1 MKCTRLED
9 WYEKHGDDRPD
20 DSFQDMIAHA
30 RSCPECAAAMANR
43 ALLLE
48 TMREMTA
55 PEAPH
60 DLAARIGQFIDIEE
74 GETDDPESAPNM
86 LDSFIEAW
94 LRPVQTVLVAAC
106 VATFVW
112 IGISDVS
119 RQAPARYQIAQRHG
133 AAEYRLPDRT
143 GTGQAQGESVRQN
156 PVEGQA
162 LAKLSDEDVAAFMR
176 KMNEYRRSHPEMDD
190 PESRMPAGMLA
201 ADR

>member
-43 ALLLE
+43 AFLLE
-48 TMREMTA
+48 TMREMPA
-55 PEAPH
+55 PEAPQ

-74 GETDDPESAPNM
+74 GEPEDPESAPNI
-86 LDSFIEAW
+86 LDSLIESW
-94 LRPVQTVLVAAC
+94 LRPVQTVLVAGC

-112 IGISDVS
+112 IGISDVP
-119 RQAPARYQIAQRHG
+119 RQAPVRYQAARLHG
-133 AAEYRLPDRT
+133 AAELPFPARPGTALALGET
-143 GTGQAQGESVRQN
+143 GRQT
-156 PVEGQA
+156 PVEGQT
-162 LAKLSDEDVAAFMR
+162 LAKLSEEDVTAFMR

-190 PESRMPAGMLA
+190 PESGMPAGMLA

>member
-20 DSFQDMIAHA
+20 DSFQDVIAHA
-30 RSCPECAAAMANR
+30 RSCPECAAVLANR
-43 ALLLE
+43 AFLLE

-60 DLAARIGQFIDIEE
+60 DLEARIGQFIDIEE
-74 GETDDPESAPNM
+74 GETDDPASAPNM
-86 LDSFIEAW
+86 LDSLIEAW
-94 LRPVQTVLVAAC
+94 LRPVQAVLVAAC

-112 IGISDVS
+112 IGISEVP
-119 RQAPARYQIAQRHG
+119 RQAPVRYQSARLPG
-133 AAEYRLPDRT
+133 AAEHRLPERP
-143 GTGQAQGESVRQN
+143 GTLHAPDEHGRPAPLAGQS
-156 PVEGQA
+156 
-162 LAKLSDEDVAAFMR
+162 LAKLSEEDVSAFMR

-190 PESRMPAGMLA
+190 PESRMPTGMLA

>member
-20 DSFQDMIAHA
+20 DSFRDVIAHA
-30 RSCPECAAAMANR
+30 RGCPECAAAMANR
-43 ALLLE
+43 AFLLE
-48 TMREMTA
+48 TMHEMPA
-55 PEAPH
+55 PAAPH

-74 GETDDPESAPNM
+74 GEPDDPASAPNL

-94 LRPVQTVLVAAC
+94 LRPVQTALVAAC
-106 VATFVW
+106 VGTIVW
-112 IGISDVS
+112 IGIADVP
-119 RQAPARYQIAQRHG
+119 RQAPARYQIARFSGASERHLPEHQSMG
-133 AAEYRLPDRT
+133 RAPDERGRSTSAA
-143 GTGQAQGESVRQN
+143 
-156 PVEGQA
+156 GQA
-162 LAKLSDEDVAAFMR
+162 LTKLSEEDVAAFMR

>member
-20 DSFQDMIAHA
+20 GSFQDMIAHA

-43 ALLLE
+43 AFLLE
-48 TMREMTA
+48 TIREMPA
-55 PEAPH
+55 PEVPH
-60 DLAARIGQFIDIEE
+60 DLAARISQVIDIEE
-74 GETDDPESAPNM
+74 GESEDPESAPNV
-86 LDSFIEAW
+86 LDSLIETC

-112 IGISDVS
+112 IGISDLS
-119 RQAPARYQIAQRHG
+119 RQAPARFQAARLSG
-133 AAEYRLPDRT
+133 AAEHPLPERQ
-143 GTGQAQGESVRQN
+143 GTALALGEPGRQA

-162 LAKLSDEDVAAFMR
+162 LAKLSEEDVAAFMR

-190 PESRMPAGMLA
+190 PESGMPAGMLA